1 MGKNS
6 SKTEQK
12 GISILRNLLDKMDTV
27 TYSLEEGDKNISWD
41 GDIKLYKNADIDDK
55 SNLSSIIRVQV
66 KSRTKRI
73 PNADKISF
81 FIDKKDLE
89 NYLLENGTMYFVI
102 IFNKSNDCKIFY
114 IDLLPY
120 NLRKILKED
129 VNGKNEIKVKLKYLQ
144 NDPKEFERIL
154 RNFAINMKQQKRISD
169 KVFEQENMTLSVEGR
184 KSKVQFYGWG
194 YETDKISSLL
204 GEEKYLYELDDND
217 NVINVELVTFS
228 MISEPFNIQVKD
240 KNGNIYFNKIDC
252 IYTKDK
258 EIVTI
263 GKSFK
268 IYFNEN
274 KFNLKIQGTLKERIN
289 SLKFFNQIRIDKG
302 FYINEKWMGFNGELK
317 QISSLESE
325 LKAYTKMLSF
335 IEKHNINKDI
345 NLDEWNWDDINKFI
359 TWIRAI
365 DDGIPIKV
373 ENFKT
378 SVIGSIKI
386 KDVCFSIFAERKEDG
401 KIFVKSIWNSDIKD
415 KYMFMRGNPEDE
427 DRFETR
433 NIFDFL
439 NKEAY
444 LSDDINYTEM
454 KEYYNNNQV
463 QEKEEFSI
471 NMQALEAILA
481 YDINK
486 DKSTLDYADFLLDKI
501 INIESISDIAFI
513 NKCQIKK
520 RLETLTLDDKYQLMK
535 MLEKDSDNDNVFYK
549 LSINLLIDKKDEA
562 RKIFEN
568 LTQAEKEEYLKFPI
582 AIFLK

>member
-1 MGKNS
+1 MSKNS

-66 KSRTKRI
+66 KSRTKKI
-73 PNADKISF
+73 HNSDKISF
-81 FIDKKDLE
+81 LIDKKDLE
-89 NYLLENGTMYFVI
+89 NYLLEDGTIYFVI
-102 IFNKSNDCKIFY
+102 IINRNNDCKIFY

-129 VNGKNEIKVKLKYLQ
+129 VNGKNEIKVKLKYLP

-154 RNFAINMKQQKRISD
+154 RNFSINMKQQKRISN
-169 KVFEQENMTLSVEGR
+169 KVFEQENMTLSVNGK
-184 KSKVQFYGWG
+184 KSKIQFFDWG
-194 YETDKISSLL
+194 YKTDRISNLL
-204 GEEKYLYELDDND
+204 GEEKYLYELDEND
-217 NVINVELVTFS
+217 NVIKIELATLS
-228 MISEPFNIQVKD
+228 MISEPFDIQIKD
-240 KNGNIYFNKIDC
+240 KDGTIYFNKVER

-258 EIVTI
+258 EVASF
-263 GKSFK
+263 GKSFS
-268 IYFNEN
+268 IYLNEN
-274 KFNLKIQGTLKERIN
+274 KFNIKIQGTLKERIN
-289 SLKFFNQIRIDKG
+289 AIKFFNQIRMDKG
-302 FYINEKWMGFNGELK
+302 FYINEKWMQFKEELK
-317 QISSLESE
+317 QSNALDSE
-325 LKAYTKMLSF
+325 LKAYTKILSF
-335 IEKHNINKDI
+335 IEKHNIDKNI
-345 NLDEWNWDDINKFI
+345 NLDEWTWEDINKFI
-359 TWIRAI
+359 IWIRAI

-386 KDVCFSIFAERKEDG
+386 KDICFSIFAERKEDG
-401 KIFVKSIWNSDIKD
+401 RIFVKSIWNSDIKD

-439 NKEAY
+439 NKEVY

-454 KEYYNNNQV
+454 KEYYNDNYV

-486 DKSTLDYADFLLDKI
+486 DKNTLNYADFLLDKI
-501 INIESISDIAFI
+501 INIKSISDIAFI

-535 MLEKDSDNDNVFYK
+535 MLEKDSGNDNVFYK
-549 LSINLLIDKKDEA
+549 LSINLLIDKNDEA
-562 RKIFEN
+562 RMIFEDLN
-568 LTQAEKEEYLKFPI
+568 QVEKEEYLKFPI

>member
-1 MGKNS
+1 MSKNS

-66 KSRTKRI
+66 KSRTKKI
-73 PNADKISF
+73 PNSDKISF
-81 FIDKKDLE
+81 LIDKKDLE
-89 NYLLENGTMYFVI
+89 NYLLEDGTIYFVI
-102 IFNKSNDCKIFY
+102 IINRNNDCKIFY

-129 VNGKNEIKVKLKYLQ
+129 VNGKNEIKVKLKYLP

-154 RNFAINMKQQKRISD
+154 RNFSINMKQQKRISN
-169 KVFEQENMTLSVEGR
+169 KVFEQENMTLSVNGK
-184 KSKVQFYGWG
+184 KSKIQFFDWG
-194 YETDKISSLL
+194 YKTDRISSLL
-204 GEEKYLYELDDND
+204 GEEKYLYELDEND
-217 NVINVELVTFS
+217 NVIKIELATLS
-228 MISEPFNIQVKD
+228 MISEPFDIQIKD
-240 KNGNIYFNKIDC
+240 KNGTIYFNKVER

-258 EIVTI
+258 EVASF
-263 GKSFK
+263 GKSFS
-268 IYFNEN
+268 IYLNEN
-274 KFNLKIQGTLKERIN
+274 KFNIKIQGTLKERIN
-289 SLKFFNQIRIDKG
+289 AIKFFNQIRMDKG
-302 FYINEKWMGFNGELK
+302 FYINEKWMQFKEELK
-317 QISSLESE
+317 QSNALDSE
-325 LKAYTKMLSF
+325 LKAYTKILSF
-335 IEKHNINKDI
+335 IEKHNIDKNI
-345 NLDEWNWDDINKFI
+345 NLDEWTWEDINKFI
-359 TWIRAI
+359 IWIRAI

-386 KDVCFSIFAERKEDG
+386 KDICFSIFAERKEDG
-401 KIFVKSIWNSDIKD
+401 RIFVKSIWNSDIKD

-439 NKEAY
+439 NKEVY

-454 KEYYNNNQV
+454 KEYYNDNYV

-486 DKSTLDYADFLLDKI
+486 DKNTLNYADFLLDKI
-501 INIESISDIAFI
+501 INIKSISDIAFI

-535 MLEKDSDNDNVFYK
+535 MLEKDSGNDNVFYK
-549 LSINLLIDKKDEA
+549 LSINLLIDKNDEA
-562 RKIFEN
+562 RMIFEDLN
-568 LTQAEKEEYLKFPI
+568 QVEKEEYLKFPI